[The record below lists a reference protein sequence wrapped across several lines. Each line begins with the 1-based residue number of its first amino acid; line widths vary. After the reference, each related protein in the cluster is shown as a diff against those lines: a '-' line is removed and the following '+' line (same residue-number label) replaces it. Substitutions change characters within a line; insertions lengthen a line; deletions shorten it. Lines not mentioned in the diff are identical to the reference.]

1 MWGPLCYIFFIIE
14 GFFFT
19 MWGPFCYLFS
29 LLGTFLPPP
38 PPAKFSAGAH
48 ELKAY
53 YSVEDEFHVI
63 IKCWGYLFN
72 SISGVLDVLADL
84 APESQFI
91 KLSNS
96 LHYKV
101 ISKLM
106 YTILNQQRYLI
117 IFVTIPNSVYHLC
130 ILHV

>member
-1 MWGPLCYIFFIIE
+1 MWGPLCYIFLIIE
-14 GFFFT
+14 GFFHHVGAF
-19 MWGPFCYLFS
+19 MLPFFFVVSLFA
-29 LLGTFLPPP
+29 P

-48 ELKAY
+48 GLKAY

-84 APESQFI
+84 APEGQFI